1 MDSSG
6 QVAPATSVVL
16 VFRAAA
22 LVPSPPLLVPELM
35 GAGAAETADLRTA
48 AVSATTHLASMVDR
62 WIVLGVD
69 RTSSTYGEAT
79 VGTLRGFGVDVVV
92 SLSGGTAQ
100 TAADPDLP
108 LAVLIAG
115 WLRGVAAPDDA
126 VEVRTIAADA
136 SPGWCAE
143 FGEEL
148 RREID
153 ASAQSWGVLVLADGA
168 NTLTPKAPGSFDE
181 RAEELQRRID
191 DALASADVDALARLD
206 PDLCASLGV
215 GGRAAWQVL
224 AALAGA
230 DATTTSE
237 LYRGAPFGV
246 GYFVGTWARD

>member
-1 MDSSG
+1 M
-6 QVAPATSVVL
+6 VL

-35 GAGAAETADLRTA
+35 GAGAARTADLRTA
-48 AVSATTHLASMVDR
+48 AVDATAHLASTVDR
-62 WIVLGVD
+62 WIAVGVD
-69 RTSSTYGEAT
+69 RVSSTYGTAT
-79 VGTLRGFGVDVVV
+79 VGTFRGFGVDVVV
-92 SLSGGTAQ
+92 SLSGGAAHS
-100 TAADPDLP
+100 AADPDLP

-115 WLRGVAAPDDA
+115 WLRGVAAPDAA

-136 SPGWCAE
+136 SPGSCAE
-143 FGEEL
+143 FGEQL
-148 RREID
+148 RREFD
-153 ASAQSWGVLVLADGA
+153 ASAETWGVLLLADGA

-181 RAEELQRRID
+181 RAEGVQRSID
-191 DALASADVDALARLD
+191 DALASADVDALADLD

-230 DATTTSE
+230 DATTTAE

-246 GYFVGTWARD
+246 GYFVGTWARG

>member
-1 MDSSG
+1 M
-6 QVAPATSVVL
+6 VL

-35 GAGAAETADLRTA
+35 GAGAAETADLRAA
-48 AVSATTHLASMVDR
+48 AVSATTHLTSMVDR
-62 WIVLGVD
+62 WIAVGVD
-69 RTSSTYGEAT
+69 LTFSTFGEAT

-92 SLSGGTAQ
+92 SLSGGAADQ

-115 WLRGVAAPDDA
+115 WLRGAAAPDDA
-126 VEVRTIAADA
+126 VEVRTIPADA
-136 SPGWCAE
+136 SPEWCAE

-148 RREID
+148 RREFD
-153 ASAQSWGVLVLADGA
+153 TSAESWGVLVLADGA

-181 RAEELQRRID
+181 RAEEVQRRID
-191 DALASADVDALARLD
+191 DALAAADVDALAGLE

-224 AALAGA
+224 AALAGP
-230 DATTTSE
+230 DAKTTTE

-246 GYFVGTWARD
+246 GYFVGTWSRD

>member
-1 MDSSG
+1 M
-6 QVAPATSVVL
+6 VL

-62 WIVLGVD
+62 WIVVGVD

-100 TAADPDLP
+100 IAADPDLP

-115 WLRGVAAPDDA
+115 WLRGTAAPDDA

-136 SPGWCAE
+136 SSGRCAE

-148 RREID
+148 RRELD
-153 ASAQSWGVLVLADGA
+153 ASAASWGVLVLADGA

-181 RAEELQRRID
+181 RAEEVQRRID
-191 DALASADVDALARLD
+191 DALASADVDALAGLH

-224 AALAGA
+224 AALAGP
-230 DATTTSE
+230 DANTTRE

-246 GYFVGTWARD
+246 GYFVGNWARD

>member
-1 MDSSG
+1 M
-6 QVAPATSVVL
+6 VL

-69 RTSSTYGEAT
+69 RTSSAYGEAT

-143 FGEEL
+143 FGEQL
-148 RREID
+148 RRELD
-153 ASAQSWGVLVLADGA
+153 ASAQNWGVLVLADGA

-181 RAEELQRRID
+181 RAEELQHRID
-191 DALASADVDALARLD
+191 DGLASADVDALAGLD

>member
-1 MDSSG
+1 M
-6 QVAPATSVVL
+6 
-16 VFRAAA
+16 
-22 LVPSPPLLVPELM
+22 VPELM

-48 AVSATTHLASMVDR
+48 AVSATTHLASRVDR
-62 WIVLGVD
+62 WIVVGVD

-100 TAADPDLP
+100 IAADPDLP

-136 SPGWCAE
+136 SSGRCAE

-148 RREID
+148 RRELD
-153 ASAQSWGVLVLADGA
+153 ASAASWGVLVLADGA

-181 RAEELQRRID
+181 RAEEVQRRID
-191 DALASADVDALARLD
+191 DALASADVDALAGLH

-215 GGRAAWQVL
+215 GGRAVWQVL
-224 AALAGA
+224 AALAGP
-230 DATTTSE
+230 DANTTRE

-246 GYFVGTWARD
+246 GYFVGNWARD

>member
-1 MDSSG
+1 M
-6 QVAPATSVVL
+6 VL

-48 AVSATTHLASMVDR
+48 AVGATTHLASMVDR

-69 RTSSTYGEAT
+69 RTSATYGEAT
-79 VGTLRGFGVDVVV
+79 VGTMRGFGVDVVV
-92 SLSGGTAQ
+92 SLSGDTAQ

-115 WLRGVAAPDDA
+115 WLRGVAAPGDA

-143 FGEEL
+143 LGEQL
-148 RREID
+148 RRELD
-153 ASAQSWGVLVLADGA
+153 ASAESWGVLVLADGA

-191 DALASADVDALARLD
+191 DALASADVEALAGLD

-230 DATTTSE
+230 DAKTSTE

-246 GYFVGTWARD
+246 GYFVGTWSRD

>member
-1 MDSSG
+1 M
-6 QVAPATSVVL
+6 VL

-35 GAGAAETADLRTA
+35 GAGAAETADLRAA
-48 AVSATTHLASMVDR
+48 AVSATTHLASTVDR
-62 WIVLGVD
+62 WIAVGVD
-69 RTSSTYGEAT
+69 RTSSTFGEAT

-92 SLSGGTAQ
+92 SLSGAADQ

-126 VEVRTIAADA
+126 VEVRTIPADA
-136 SPGWCAE
+136 SPEWCAE
-143 FGEEL
+143 FGEKL
-148 RREID
+148 RREFD
-153 ASAQSWGVLVLADGA
+153 ASAESWGVLVLADGA

-181 RAEELQRRID
+181 RAQEVQHRID
-191 DALASADVDALARLD
+191 DALAAADVDALAGLE

-230 DATTTSE
+230 DAKTTTE

-246 GYFVGTWARD
+246 GYFVGTWSRD

>member
-1 MDSSG
+1 M
-6 QVAPATSVVL
+6 VL

-48 AVSATTHLASMVDR
+48 AVSATTHLVSMVDR

-69 RTSSTYGEAT
+69 RTSTTYDEAT
-79 VGTLRGFGVDVVV
+79 VGTFRGFGVDVVV
-92 SLSGGTAQ
+92 SLAGGTAQ

-126 VEVRTIAADA
+126 VEVRTIPADA
-136 SPGWCAE
+136 STEWCAE

-153 ASAQSWGVLVLADGA
+153 ASAENWGVLVLADGA

-191 DALASADVDALARLD
+191 DALASADVGALAGLD